1 MSKMLKELILD
12 RDEVCLPGVGS
23 FVTEI
28 VPAAFSD
35 KGYTINPPYRR
46 LFFRQR
52 NLEGDDSLARLYAL
66 SNAVELPDA
75 DRIIRDFLAEMK
87 EVLKQKKTLVFP
99 ELGRLRATKENNF
112 FFIPDEDIDIWP
124 SGFGLEP
131 VSLKTHQELDT
142 DVSATLDGLKELIAV
157 PANVQERPEETPEEA
172 DDDTAEKS
180 QETAIRP
187 EPAREKDEK
196 PAEPIIEEP
205 MAPENELAPDPACEK
220 DEKPVSEPIS
230 EPMAEQANV
239 AEPTKEASE
248 TAAPEPTATVP
259 ATGKLFSGWMITLIC
274 VLALA
279 VIGIS
284 VFFAL
289 AKFRPDILDTILYNK
304 EELEILRHFQ

>member
-157 PANVQERPEETPEEA
+157 PANVQEHSETMPEEA
-172 DDDTAEKS
+172 DEDVTEKS
-180 QETAIRP
+180 PETAAEPEPTCEKDEKPVPEPISESAAEQANGA

-196 PAEPIIEEP
+196 PAEPIIEELV
-205 MAPENELAPDPACEK
+205 APENEPA
-220 DEKPVSEPIS
+220 
-230 EPMAEQANV
+230 
-239 AEPTKEASE
+239 T
-248 TAAPEPTATVP
+248 EPTATVP

>member
-131 VSLKTHQELDT
+131 VSLKTHQELDA

-180 QETAIRP
+180 PETAAEP
-187 EPAREKDEK
+187 EPAREKDEKPASEPISEPMAEQANVVEPAHEKDEK

-205 MAPENELAPDPACEK
+205 VAPENEPAPDP
-220 DEKPVSEPIS
+220 
-230 EPMAEQANV
+230 
-239 AEPTKEASE
+239 
-248 TAAPEPTATVP
+248 TATESE
-259 ATGKLFSGWMITLIC
+259 TGKLFSGWMITLIC
-274 VLALA
+274 VLALV

-289 AKFRPDILDTILYNK
+289 AKFRPDILDTILYSK